1 VKLAIVG
8 LIAAVR
14 IMQIVIGRNGQTGQS
29 MADAIDPAHE
39 PALTALNSRLEGRT
53 ETLKNP
59 HPQASL
65 AWFAW
70 IVGRLGGWSGYTSR
84 GYKPAGPK
92 TIARGLS
99 RLDTFLK
106 GWDMAL
112 HSADV

>member
-14 IMQIVIGRNGQTGQS
+14 IMQIVIGRNGQS
-29 MADAIDPAHE
+29 VVDAIDLAHE
-39 PALTALNSRLEGRT
+39 RALTALNNRLEGRT

-70 IVGRLGGWSGYTSR
+70 IVGRLGGWSGYMSR

-92 TIARGLS
+92 TIPRVSAVSSPSS
-99 RLDTFLK
+99 RAGTWRF
-106 GWDMAL
+106 
-112 HSADV
+112 VP